1 MPSPQFARNGVL
13 SALLLG
19 VIFVAANLYFSG
31 TSHGTLANMFF
42 AFAIVCELALVVF
55 AALWL
60 FAKAWLSEPERPPGP
75 MPGGAGAP
83 KPGAVPAIKL
93 SLPGVA
99 SDQKPHPPAA

>member
-19 VIFVAANLYFSG
+19 MIFIAANLYFSG
-31 TSHGTLANMFF
+31 AGHQTLANWFF

-60 FAKAWLSEPERPPGP
+60 FAKAWLSEPERPPTP
-75 MPGGAGAP
+75 KPGAAGAP
-83 KPGAVPAIKL
+83 KPGVAI
-93 SLPGVA
+93 
-99 SDQKPHPPAA
+99 DMKPRPPAA